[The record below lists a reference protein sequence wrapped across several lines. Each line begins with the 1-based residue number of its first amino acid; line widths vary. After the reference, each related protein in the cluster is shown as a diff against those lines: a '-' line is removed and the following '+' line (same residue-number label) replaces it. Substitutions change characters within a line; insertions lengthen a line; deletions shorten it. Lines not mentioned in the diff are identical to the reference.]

1 MQVALGPGT
10 LVTLVVTTSCTPKVR
25 WISQSRCSTRSISA
39 TLWGCSCSLRDER
52 CQGATG
58 YKNSWCDSRTQG
70 LRQTV
75 SQYRLVGSEYLW
87 VIDNGKQQSNTLFNS
102 ICNLQYMFNINTR
115 LVTNED
121 TQNGPHESWQVETPS
136 RVGKSRCYSC
146 FLVLLSCIG
155 EWLHD
160 ARCFHLEGCHQRGKL
175 LLCAPDMLHPF
186 ELGSGLIYRDLPWLT
201 DCSLES
207 GARLKCSPGPIYQPI
222 HLTLQ
227 TPSRSN
233 GLIGEEKRLLQAPIV
248 PKCKPMKS
256 QIKGR
261 SHTSYLKHRD

>member
-1 MQVALGPGT
+1 
-10 LVTLVVTTSCTPKVR
+10 
-25 WISQSRCSTRSISA
+25 
-39 TLWGCSCSLRDER
+39 
-52 CQGATG
+52 
-58 YKNSWCDSRTQG
+58 
-70 LRQTV
+70 
-75 SQYRLVGSEYLW
+75 
-87 VIDNGKQQSNTLFNS
+87 
-102 ICNLQYMFNINTR
+102 MFNINTR

-201 DCSLES
+201 DCSLEVRGWNAARVRYLNQS
-207 GARLKCSPGPIYQPI
+207 TWLCRPQVGQMALLVKKSVSYKLRSYPSANLWNPKLKAGVTEVHWSVKIKQPLLSLSDSQALQINGANRL
-222 HLTLQ
+222 
-227 TPSRSN
+227 
-233 GLIGEEKRLLQAPIV
+233 LLQADWP
-248 PKCKPMKS
+248 
-256 QIKGR
+256 R
-261 SHTSYLKHRD
+261 